1 MASIAPAASSRI
13 GDGIRDRLLFEGTGC
28 FGELLRHDPTDL
40 WMRLLLAAGL
50 WVFGVVVPED

>member
-1 MASIAPAASSRI
+1 MASVAPAASSRI
-13 GDGIRDRLLFEGTGC
+13 GDGIRDRLPFEGASC

-50 WVFGVVVPED
+50 RVFRVVVPKD